1 MSSNHYSTI
10 LYDDQKKLLRS
21 GMESLSLDFN
31 NNQLE
36 MLLTYSALLERWNKA
51 YNLTSIKNPIEIIK
65 LHILDS
71 LAINPFLEGNSFI
84 DIGTGAGLP
93 GIPLAILNP
102 DRHFTLLDSNGKKT
116 RFLFQVKLDLGL
128 SNINEVN
135 ERAAEFKPNKPFDCV
150 LSRAFSSLKDMI
162 TNCEHLTNQNGSFLA
177 MKARISQSEL
187 SEVNKNYKVDVSSL
201 IKVPGFDGERH
212 VVKIT
217 KNS

>member
-128 SNINEVN
+128 S
-135 ERAAEFKPNKPFDCV
+135 
-150 LSRAFSSLKDMI
+150 
-162 TNCEHLTNQNGSFLA
+162 
-177 MKARISQSEL
+177 
-187 SEVNKNYKVDVSSL
+187 L
-201 IKVPGFDGERH
+201 IH
-212 VVKIT
+212 I
-217 KNS
+217 